1 MRFNST
7 RVAAV
12 SLTALGIA
20 VAAFAGT
27 GDAART
33 RPTADPPRN
42 TADPTISGA
51 FHEGQ
56 TLRAS
61 PGTWIGTQPITFT
74 YQWIRCSSRMSDCRN
89 IGGATGRSFALTR
102 ADVGRRLIVSVQA
115 RNSAG
120 AQSDTASTPVIAPR
134 ATAPANSALPT
145 IGGAP
150 QEGQTLIAG
159 AGTWSGTQPFTFAYQ
174 WLRCD
179 PNGSGCAAVIG
190 ATAQTFALTIADVGR
205 TLRVSVTARN
215 VAGSRAATSAT
226 TAVIAAA
233 PPPGPGGQIR
243 LPNGKTSIPV
253 TSVSLPQ
260 RLIVDQSTFSPNPVR
275 SRRQAISVRFRVT
288 DTRGFVVRDALVF
301 VRSTPL
307 VTSTP
312 LEQVT
317 QQDGTVAFALVPRAS
332 FPLRRGQN
340 VQFFVRARKA
350 GENVLAG
357 ISTRR
362 LVQVRTASA
371 R

>member
-1 MRFNST
+1 MRLNPT
-7 RVAAV
+7 RAAAA
-12 SLTALGIA
+12 SLIALGVA
-20 VAAFAGT
+20 VAAFAGA
-27 GDAART
+27 GDAARS
-33 RPTADPPRN
+33 RPAADPPRN

-61 PGTWIGTQPITFT
+61 PGTWVGTQPITFS
-74 YQWIRCSSRMSDCRN
+74 YLWLRCSAQMSNCRN
-89 IGGATGRSFALTR
+89 INGATRRNYTLTR
-102 ADVGRRLIVSVQA
+102 SDVGRRLLVSVQA

-120 AQSDTASTPVIAPR
+120 GQSDTASTPVIGPR
-134 ATAPANSALPT
+134 AAPPANTAAPT
-145 IGGAP
+145 IGGTA
-150 QEGQTLIAG
+150 QEGQTLTAG
-159 AGTWSGTQPFTFAYQ
+159 AGTWTGTQPFAFAYQ

-179 PNGSGCAAVIG
+179 PNGASCANVIG

-205 TLRVSVTARN
+205 TLRVSATARN
-215 VAGSRAATSAT
+215 AGGSRAANSAA
-226 TAVIAAA
+226 TAVVAAA
-233 PPPGPGGQIR
+233 PPPGPGGQIK
-243 LPNGKTSIPV
+243 LPNGTTSIPV

-260 RLIVDQSTFSPNPVR
+260 RLVVDQVTFSPNPVR
-275 SRRQAISVRFRVT
+275 SRRQAISVRFRVR

-312 LEQVT
+312 GEQVT
-317 QQDGTVAFALVPRAS
+317 QQDGTVTFAVLPRAS
-332 FPLRRGQN
+332 FPLRPRSA
-340 VQFFVRARKA
+340 VQFFVRARKS